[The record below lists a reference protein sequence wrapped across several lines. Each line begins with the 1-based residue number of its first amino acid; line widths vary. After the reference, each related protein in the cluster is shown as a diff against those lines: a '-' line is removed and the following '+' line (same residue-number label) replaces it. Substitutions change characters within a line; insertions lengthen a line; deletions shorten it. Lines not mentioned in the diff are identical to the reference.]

1 MAHRPLKLS
10 PKVQPLFDAFTNL
23 ANKSALHP
31 YDWNRFYAFLC
42 AAHRFRSRL
51 SGSDVKE
58 LLLAQGFQEDYA
70 SDIAEVY
77 EHGRAIISKSKG
89 AVFAY
94 PGQDPDELNRE
105 LRRHKQE
112 VLKLL
117 EDL

>member
-1 MAHRPLKLS
+1 MAHRPPKLS

-23 ANKSALHP
+23 ANKSTLHP
-31 YDWNRFYAFLC
+31 FDWNRFYAFLC

-89 AVFAY
+89 ALFAY
-94 PGQDPDELNRE
+94 PGHDPNAFYRE
-105 LRRHKQE
+105 RRREMQQA
-112 VLKLL
+112 LKRF